1 MRRKLK
7 AQFTVEAAILVPTLI
22 FLVFVGSYLVI
33 FAYNRSLMYQD
44 MNSLTANLKISV
56 EEFDRA
62 CQTIRTKRPYLG
74 VSSPSIYVKK
84 SGLIYEVTMKCD
96 WEIPIWQGH
105 ERSIVVKRDISTVS
119 PIEIMRMT
127 DDIVS
132 EVKNKDDK

>member
-1 MRRKLK
+1 MTRKIK

-22 FLVFVGSYLVI
+22 FLAFIGSYLVI

-44 MNSLTANLKISV
+44 MNSLVANLQISS
-56 EEFDRA
+56 EDFDKK
-62 CQTIRTKRPYLG
+62 CQTITDKRPYLG

-84 SGLIYEVTMKCD
+84 EGVHYEITMKCD

-105 ERSIVVKRDISTVS
+105 ERSIVLKRNISIIS